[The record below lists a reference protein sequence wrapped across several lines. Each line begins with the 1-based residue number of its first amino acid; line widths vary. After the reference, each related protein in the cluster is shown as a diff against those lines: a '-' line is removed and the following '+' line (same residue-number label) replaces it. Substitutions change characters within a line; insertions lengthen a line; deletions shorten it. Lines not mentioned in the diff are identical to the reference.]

1 MQNPPPNRR
10 YLLKALAGMGV
21 LAPLPL
27 WAAPLPT
34 MEEVA
39 FDPDIPALGNP
50 DGNVTVVEY
59 TDYQCPYCKLSYIEL
74 SKVMAEDGNI
84 RLVLR
89 DWPIFGQVSRNAAL
103 LTLAS
108 HSQGRYAEAV
118 KTLMTANERLTFRNT
133 ANLLSNA
140 GIDVELA
147 RNELGARQDIFVSL
161 LTRTEAQAKAFQLKG
176 TPGFLIGKSLYKRGM
191 TADDFR
197 KAIAQ
202 ARA

>member
-34 MEEVA
+34 VEEVA

-118 KTLMTANERLTFRNT
+118 KTLMTANERLTFRST
-133 ANLLSNA
+133 ANLLSDA

-161 LTRTEAQAKAFQLKG
+161 LTRTEEQAKAFQLKG

>member
-27 WAAPLPT
+27 WAGPLPT
-34 MEEVA
+34 VEEVA

-118 KTLMTANERLTFRNT
+118 KTLMTANERLTFRST
-133 ANLLSNA
+133 ANLLSDA

>member
-34 MEEVA
+34 VEEVA
-39 FDPDIPALGNP
+39 FDPDIPALGNS

-118 KTLMTANERLTFRNT
+118 KTLMTANERLTFRST
-133 ANLLSNA
+133 ANLLSDA

-147 RNELGARQDIFVSL
+147 RTELAARQDILVSL
-161 LTRTEAQAKAFQLKG
+161 LTRTEEQAKAFQLKG

>member
-27 WAAPLPT
+27 WAGPLPT
-34 MEEVA
+34 VEEVA

-118 KTLMTANERLTFRNT
+118 KTLMTANERLTFRST
-133 ANLLSNA
+133 ANLLSDA

-147 RNELGARQDIFVSL
+147 RNELAARQDIFVSL

>member
-34 MEEVA
+34 VEEVA

-118 KTLMTANERLTFRNT
+118 KTLMTANERLTFRST
-133 ANLLSNA
+133 ANLLSDA

>member
-34 MEEVA
+34 VEEVA

-118 KTLMTANERLTFRNT
+118 KTLMTANERLTFRST
-133 ANLLSNA
+133 ANLLSDA

-147 RNELGARQDIFVSL
+147 RNELGARQDILVSL

>member
-10 YLLKALAGMGV
+10 YILKALAGMSAM
-21 LAPLPL
+21 APLPL

-34 MEEVA
+34 VEEVA

-84 RLVLR
+84 RVVMR
-89 DWPIFGQVSRNAAL
+89 DWPIFGQISRNAAL

-118 KTLMTANERLTFRNT
+118 QTLMTATERLTFRST
-133 ANLLSNA
+133 ATLLSDA
-140 GIDVELA
+140 GIDVDLA
-147 RNELGARQDIFVSL
+147 RSELGARQDVFVSL
-161 LTRTEAQAKAFQLKG
+161 LARTEAQAKAFQLKG
-176 TPGFLIGKSLYKRGM
+176 TPGFLIGKALYKRGM